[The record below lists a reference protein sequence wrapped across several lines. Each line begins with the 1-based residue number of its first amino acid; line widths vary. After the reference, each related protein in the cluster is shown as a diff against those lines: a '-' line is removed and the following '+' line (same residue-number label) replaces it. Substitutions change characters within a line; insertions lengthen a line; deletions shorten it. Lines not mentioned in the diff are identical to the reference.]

1 MTQLVHTRNDLGA
14 VLAQHSRVLIPTMG
28 ALHLGHKSL
37 VDAAKVH
44 AGELGDALVVMSI
57 FVNPLQ
63 FEDANDLAAYPRDL
77 VTDSALATEWGV
89 DVIWAPS
96 QADIYGGEPPAIE
109 PELPSILSDSKLSD
123 QLEGS
128 ARPGHFQGV
137 LTAVSYLFDA
147 VRPQAACFGEKDFQQ
162 LALVRLLAARFA
174 PPIKIIAVPTSRDE
188 WGMARASRLGRL
200 SDSGLGRAR
209 VIPKALAAGVEAA
222 RAGSSPVGVKAA
234 VIGELDV
241 EPGLQPDY
249 VEIVDEA
256 CLPVMKIGPARIV
269 LAVEVGGVRI
279 IDNQPIELKAI

>member
-1 MTQLVHTRNDLGA
+1 VH
-14 VLAQHSRVLIPTMG
+14 
-28 ALHLGHKSL
+28 
-37 VDAAKVH
+37 
-44 AGELGDALVVMSI
+44 
-57 FVNPLQ
+57 
-63 FEDANDLAAYPRDL
+63 
-77 VTDSALATEWGV
+77 
-89 DVIWAPS
+89 
-96 QADIYGGEPPAIE
+96 
-109 PELPSILSDSKLSD
+109 
-123 QLEGS
+123 
-128 ARPGHFQGV
+128 
-137 LTAVSYLFDA
+137 
-147 VRPQAACFGEKDFQQ
+147 RPQAACFGEKDFQQ
-162 LALVRLLAARFA
+162 LVLVRLLAARFA
-174 PPIKIIAVPTSRDE
+174 PPVKIIAVPTSRDE

-256 CLPVMKIGPARIV
+256 CLPVTKIGPARIV